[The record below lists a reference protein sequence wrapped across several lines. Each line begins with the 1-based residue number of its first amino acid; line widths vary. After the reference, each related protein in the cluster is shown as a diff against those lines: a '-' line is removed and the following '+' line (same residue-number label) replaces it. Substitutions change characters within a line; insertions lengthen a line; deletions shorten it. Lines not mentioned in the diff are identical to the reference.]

1 MEMNWLKNHRPQGV
15 LGVAMLALALVGGMS
30 QGGLMHAASLQESM
44 TALGLTAVPV
54 EFAAPELRLPDVQG
68 TLVNLQE
75 YRGKVVMLYFW
86 TTW

>member
-1 MEMNWLKNHRPQGV
+1 MDMHWLKNRPQGV
-15 LGVAMLALALVGGMS
+15 LGAAILALALVGGMS
-30 QGGLMHAASLQESM
+30 QGVLLHAAPIQESM

-54 EFAAPELRLPDVQG
+54 ELAAPEFRLPDVQG
-68 TLVNLQE
+68 TLVNLQD

>member
-1 MEMNWLKNHRPQGV
+1 MEMNWLKNPRPQGV

-30 QGGLMHAASLQESM
+30 QGGLLHAASLEKSM
-44 TALGLTAVPV
+44 TALGLTTVLV

-68 TLVNLQE
+68 TVVILQE

>member
-1 MEMNWLKNHRPQGV
+1 MNWLKNHKLQ
-15 LGVAMLALALVGGMS
+15 AMLGAPMLGLALVGGMS
-30 QGGLMHAASLQESM
+30 QEAILHAASLQESM

-54 EFAAPELRLPDVQG
+54 EFAAPDLRLPDLQG
-68 TLVNLQE
+68 SLVNLQE

>member
-1 MEMNWLKNHRPQGV
+1 MNWLKNHRLQGV
-15 LGVAMLALALVGGMS
+15 VGAAMLALALVGGIS
-30 QGGLMHAASLQESM
+30 QGRFLHAAALQESM
-44 TALGLTAVPV
+44 TAMGLTAVPI